1 MKPKN
6 ITLAQRAYD
15 SIFEMLLHKKIKPAE
30 TIKRRDIAAH
40 LNMGLAPVA
49 EAMQRLERDGFL
61 ITKPRSG
68 TTVVG
73 VDETSVRNI
82 CVLRVAIEAQAARMY
97 ASKISDA
104 DFKKLMVLA
113 KKIDSTNSEKINW
126 NAEIS
131 FHSALVELAK
141 CQPLSATFDSV
152 MKRNL
157 FYSVC
162 SVFPKNRQESHVKL
176 LNALQKA
183 TADEAEKLVRNHI
196 SARISLEV

>member
-1 MKPKN
+1 MKSKN
-6 ITLAQRAYD
+6 TTLAQRAYD
-15 SIFEMLLHKKIKPAE
+15 SIFEMLLHKKIKPTE
-30 TIKRRDIAAH
+30 IIKRRDIAAH
-40 LNMGLAPVA
+40 LNMSLAPVA
-49 EAMQRLERDGFL
+49 EAMQRLESDGFL
-61 ITKPRSG
+61 ITKPRSE

-73 VDETSVRNI
+73 VDESSVRNL

-97 ASKISDA
+97 ASKISDE

-113 KKIDSTNSEKINW
+113 KKIDSINSEKINW

-131 FHSALVELAK
+131 FHSALVDLAK
-141 CQPLSATFDSV
+141 CQPLSATFDRV

-162 SVFPKNRQESHVKL
+162 SVFPKNRKASHVKL

-196 SARISLEV
+196 SERISLEV